1 MLERLRRDTKVVI
14 VVAPVLSKTDCCGKP
29 VGVRE
34 TVWDRVVVCVAVPDL
49 VCVKVGV
56 PDRVVDGVC
65 DCVGEVA
72 WVLVGVAVWVGVES

>member
-1 MLERLRRDTKVVI
+1 MLERLRRDTAVME
-14 VVAPVLSKTDCCGKP
+14 VAPVLSKTDCCGKP

-56 PDRVVDGVC
+56 PDRVLVADG
-65 DCVGEVA
+65 DCVGVLIC
-72 WVLVGVAVWVGVES
+72 VLVGVAVGVGVGF